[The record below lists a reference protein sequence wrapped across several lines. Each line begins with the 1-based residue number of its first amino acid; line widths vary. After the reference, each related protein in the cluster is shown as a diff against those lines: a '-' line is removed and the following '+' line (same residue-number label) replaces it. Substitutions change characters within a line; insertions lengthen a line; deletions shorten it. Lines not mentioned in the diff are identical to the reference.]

1 MSGSD
6 WRDDDG
12 ALDDLIR
19 GLGTPEAAAPVAS
32 AAEILARAGVVAP
45 VVTGLAGWKL
55 AAALSLAVGGGF
67 GLGLYFANGRG
78 GGAETVAAV
87 GTGVTTGSTAAPATA
102 APVSVAPE
110 IAPVEASSPEA
121 GAGLAKNTNSE
132 RATPRIASRAG
143 LGPALASPSASCPEP
158 TPEGPTYEDLSAL
171 LTSGPLA
178 SAAQA
183 SGPSVS
189 QDSPAPAERS
199 SPREEPADT
208 AAVARTDS
216 PSRLG
221 ARIGVGPMLAPSRTL
236 GLQTAAAL
244 LRNPAADDDRGWVF
258 GPGLGLGM
266 FNGRSGASWTVDL
279 GGELSRAWRLGRAE
293 IDVGWTLGGRLI
305 VPALKGAG
313 GADPAGQ
320 VPVGAEELAALDHP
334 RVLPATGPQLGLSL
348 GDAGSSRLN
357 LALNAQI
364 TPSVTGWVPWVSLS
378 VGGTFGDLLS
388 GPKKS
393 G

>member
-6 WRDDDG
+6 WRDDDD

-67 GLGLYFANGRG
+67 GLGLYFADGRDG
-78 GGAETVAAV
+78 GETVAAV
-87 GTGVTTGSTAAPATA
+87 GTETGAGVTTGSTAAP
-102 APVSVAPE
+102 VSSAPE
-110 IAPVEASSPEA
+110 IAPAEAASS
-121 GAGLAKNTNSE
+121 GAE
-132 RATPRIASRAG
+132 AG
-143 LGPALASPSASCPEP
+143 LGPALASRTEPSSNAPEPSLSATSTPSASCPEP
-158 TPEGPTYEDLSAL
+158 TPEGPTYEDLSEL

-183 SGPSVS
+183 SGPSAS

-208 AAVARTDS
+208 ADTAEIARADG

-305 VPALKGAG
+305 VPAQKGAG

-357 LALNAQI
+357 LALNAQV

-388 GPKKS
+388 GSKKS